1 MTPQRKL
8 QPLISEAEY
17 LALER
22 AAEERSEY
30 LDGVIIKLAGESR
43 EHGRISTNLTGQLY
57 NQLLDTPC
65 EAFSKDTKVRSGP
78 APKPQAPLKGLYSY
92 PDLVVACGEL
102 KVLDQFRD
110 VLLNPTVIIEVL
122 SPTTEAFDRGEKW
135 ERYQRWLPS
144 LTDYVL
150 VSQIKPQ
157 LEHFERQPDGAWLYR
172 RVEGLEA
179 SLTLASIGCTLRLAD
194 VYNRVVFP
202 PEPEPREDREED
214 FD

>member
-1 MTPQRKL
+1 MTPQLKL
-8 QPLISEAEY
+8 QPLITEEEY

-30 LDGVIIKLAGESR
+30 LDGVIIKMAGESVQ
-43 EHGRISTNLTGQLY
+43 HGQISTNLTGILY
-57 NQLLDTPC
+57 GQLLGTPC
-65 EAFSKDTKVRSGP
+65 QAFSKDTKVRSGP
-78 APKPQAPLKGLYSY
+78 APKPQASTKGLYSY

-102 KVLDQFRD
+102 QHLDQFRD

-135 ERYQRWLPS
+135 VRYQRWLPS

-157 LEHFERQPDGAWLYR
+157 IEHFERQPDGAWLYR
-172 RVEGLEA
+172 RVEGMEA
-179 SLTLASIGCTLRLAD
+179 SLTLASIGCTLRLGD
-194 VYNRVVFP
+194 VYNRVEFP

>member
-8 QPLISEAEY
+8 LPLITEEEY

-30 LDGVIIKLAGESR
+30 LDGVIIKMAGESF
-43 EHGRISTNLTGQLY
+43 EHGRICTNLTRIVSTA
-57 NQLLDTPC
+57 LLDTPC
-65 EAFSKDTKVRSGP
+65 DVFSKDTKVRSGP
-78 APKPQAPLKGLYSY
+78 APKEKASLKGLYSY

-102 KVLDQFRD
+102 KTLDQFRD

-135 ERYQRWLPS
+135 ERYQLWLPS

-150 VSQIKPQ
+150 VSQAKP
-157 LEHFERQPDGAWLYR
+157 LIEHFERQPDGVWWYR
-172 RVEGLEA
+172 RVAELEA
-179 SLTLASIGCTLRLAD
+179 SLTLNSIGCTLRLVD
-194 VYNRVVFP
+194 VFDRIVFAVEP
-202 PEPEPREDREED
+202 AEIEDPETDPA
-214 FD
+214 